1 MEVGYVG
8 LGSMGGGIVKRML
21 ANKQKLRVYDLDPKK
36 VSEMAGLG
44 GQPSQS
50 LAALAAESDTICL
63 CLPASEHVRTAIFGE
78 NGLAK
83 GAKPGTLIAD
93 MTTGDPLQTKAMAAE
108 LAKQGVQLI
117 DAPVSGGPAG
127 AAAGT
132 LAIMVGA
139 PQALFDRIKPLFE
152 KVSPNVYLMGDV
164 GAGQTMK
171 LVNNLMLA
179 AGRAITFEAMA
190 LAVKNG
196 LDPKLAND
204 VLNKSSGRNG
214 TTERSLPDTIEG
226 KFPASFALGL
236 MTKDVRLANQLG
248 RDTGVPMILG
258 RIVEELHNV
267 AMNNHGA
274 GACSN
279 ILIKDFEQ
287 RSKTKITK

>member
-1 MEVGYVG
+1 MNVGYVG

-21 ANKQKLRVYDLDPKK
+21 VNKQPLRVYDLDPKK
-36 VSEMAGLG
+36 VSEIAELG
-44 GQPSQS
+44 GQPAQS
-50 LAALAAESDTICL
+50 AAALAEQSDIVCL
-63 CLPASEHVRTAIFGE
+63 CLPTSENVRAAIFGN
-78 NGLAK
+78 NGLAQ
-83 GAKPGTLIAD
+83 GLKPGTIVAD

-108 LAKQGVQLI
+108 LAKKGVIMI

-127 AAAGT
+127 AEAGT

-139 PQALFDRIKPLFE
+139 PVEIYEKIKPVFE
-152 KVSPNVYLMGDV
+152 KVGPNVFRVGDL

-179 AGRAITFEAMA
+179 TGRAIAFEAMA

-196 LDPKLAND
+196 LDPKLATE

-214 TTERSLPDTIEG
+214 TTERSLSDTIDG

-267 AMNNHGA
+267 AMNNHGPD
-274 GACSN
+274 ACSN

-287 RSKTKITK
+287 RAKTRVTK

>member
-1 MEVGYVG
+1 MDIGYVG
-8 LGSMGGGIVKRML
+8 LGSMGGAIAKRML
-21 ANKQKLRVYDLDPKK
+21 LRQKIRVYDLSPERTA
-36 VSEMAGLG
+36 EMAKLG
-44 GQPSQS
+44 GQPAQS
-50 LAALAAESDTICL
+50 LAVLAEQSDAVCL
-63 CLPASEHVRTAIFGE
+63 CLPTSEHVREAIFGE

-83 GAKPGTLIAD
+83 GLKPGSIVAD

-108 LAKQGVQLI
+108 LAKRGIHMI
-117 DAPVSGGPAG
+117 DAPVSGGPVG

-139 PQALFDRIKPLFE
+139 SDAVWEKMKPVFE
-152 KVSPNVYLMGDV
+152 LVSPNVFRMGDV

-179 AGRAITFEAMA
+179 GGRALAFEAMA

-196 LDPKLAND
+196 LDPKLTTD

-214 TTERSLPDTIEG
+214 TTERSLADTVDG
-226 KFPASFALGL
+226 KFPASFALAL

-248 RDTGVPMILG
+248 RDTGVPMIIG

-267 AMNNHGA
+267 ALNNHGPA
-274 GACSN
+274 ACSN
-279 ILIKDFEQ
+279 ILIRDFEQ
-287 RSKTKITK
+287 RAKTRVTK

>member
-21 ANKQKLRVYDLDPKK
+21 HNKQKLRVYDLSPERTADIAK
-36 VSEMAGLG
+36 LG

-63 CLPASEHVRTAIFGE
+63 CLPTSEHVRTAIFGD

-83 GAKPGTLIAD
+83 GAKPGTIIAD

-108 LAKQGVQLI
+108 LAKQGVHLI

-139 PQALFDRIKPLFE
+139 PEALYQKIKPLFE
-152 KVSPNVYLMGDV
+152 KVSPNVYRMGDV

-171 LVNNLMLA
+171 LVNNMLL
-179 AGRAITFEAMA
+179 AGCRALTFEVMA

-196 LDPKLAND
+196 LEPKLAGE
-204 VLNKSSGRNG
+204 VLQKSSGRNG
-214 TTERSLPDTIEG
+214 TTERSLQSTIDGE
-226 KFPASFALGL
+226 FPASFALGL
-236 MTKDVRLANQLG
+236 MTKDVRLAAQLG
-248 RDTGVPMILG
+248 RDTGVPMIIG

-274 GACSN
+274 AACSN
-279 ILIKDFEQ
+279 VIIKDFEQ
-287 RSKTKITK
+287 RAKTKITK